1 MTKTRIA
8 GLILATLIGS
18 ASAARAQTQTQAQ
31 TVTHPMAPAA
41 PVVLGPVTSID
52 TLVARALAEAPEV
65 RAAWARV
72 DAARGNLTQ
81 AAARANPELMTQQRD
96 AFDGMN
102 RQTEIGLSLPLEIG
116 RRSGRTAVA
125 IDQTAQSALA
135 ANELERQVAGRV
147 RLAAIRALA
156 ADRTVAL
163 AQDTVE
169 SHHQWCDLLAAKVA
183 EGAAAPIERDMSEL
197 ELRQSRAA
205 LARLRAE
212 ATSRWVEVKAAAG
225 LDPSTPLRFSE
236 SLEDAVAALRKTAP
250 PFPPDAVEGRA
261 DVAEADVAIE
271 VAAAKEDLARREGR
285 LDLRLT
291 ATYMR
296 TKAGFMQLGM
306 NDAGFNV
313 PIQNSMNE
321 FAIGATVMLPW
332 RNRNQGMVAAA
343 QAEKRTAEYEREARL
358 LMARAEAAAAE
369 VRDRESANVLEI
381 YTTGGLLELA
391 GKNRDVVRQSYALGR
406 GTRVEVIVEETR
418 YRDVQTAYVAALLDA
433 YEARVMWMQAL
444 GGSR

>member
-8 GLILATLIGS
+8 GMMLAALFGS
-18 ASAARAQTQTQAQ
+18 ASAARAQTQTQ

-52 TLVARALAEAPEV
+52 TLVARALADAPEV

-72 DAARGNLTQ
+72 EAAKGNLTQ
-81 AAARANPELMTQQRD
+81 ASARANPELMTQQRD

-156 ADRTVAL
+156 AERQVAI

-169 SHHQWCDLLAAKVA
+169 SHHALCDLLAAKVA
-183 EGAAAPIERDMSEL
+183 EGAAAPIERDMSEV
-197 ELRQSRAA
+197 ELRQARAA
-205 LARLRAE
+205 LARMRAE
-212 ATSRWVEVKAAAG
+212 AASRWVEVKVAAG

-236 SLEDAVAALRKTAP
+236 SLEEAVAAIRKTAP

-296 TKAGFMQLGM
+296 TKTGFMQLGM

-343 QAEKRTAEYEREARL
+343 QAEKKSAEYERDARL
-358 LMARAEAAAAE
+358 LMARAETAGAE

-406 GTRVEVIVEETR
+406 GTRVEVIVEEAR
-418 YRDVQTAYVAALLDA
+418 YRDVQAAYVAALLDA